1 MDDMYYSDT
10 MISRMQLKKE
20 KKKKTILDAAEKIVA
35 ERGMAGMTMGQVAL
49 EADVATGTLYLYFKN
64 KGSLLAAVNARLNRE
79 VNQYMQ
85 EKMSI
90 YRTGSEKVRAMGDA
104 TVEYFFAN
112 PQKWKA
118 VTELYQMKVQ
128 DPEDPNV
135 QDFLQVTNEMVQIMA
150 QAYQQG
156 IQEETIRK
164 DLDPVAT
171 AIYNRMAFGNAFTPT
186 TEQKM
191 LLELNRI
198 TPERYL
204 MVASGLIVRS
214 THKTLPADQQ
224 VKKS

>member
-1 MDDMYYSDT
+1 
-10 MISRMQLKKE
+10 MIPRMQFKKE
-20 KKKKTILDAAEKIVA
+20 KKKMAILDAAEKIIA
-35 ERGMAGMTMGQVAL
+35 KKGMAGMTMGQVADD
-49 EADVATGTLYLYFKN
+49 ADVATGTLYLYFKN

-79 VNQYMQ
+79 VNHYMQ
-85 EKMSI
+85 QKMSL
-90 YRTGSEKVRAMGDA
+90 YQAGSEKVRAMGQA
-104 TVEYFFAN
+104 TVEFFMGN

-128 DPEDPNV
+128 DPQDPHV
-135 QDFLQVTNEMVQIMA
+135 QDFLEVTDEMVQMMA

-156 IQEETIRK
+156 IEEGTIHE

-191 LLELNRI
+191 LLERNKI
-198 TPERYL
+198 SHERYL
-204 MVASGLIVRS
+204 AVASGLIVRS
-214 THKTLPADQQ
+214 THKVLPENQK